1 MNRVHALRPIEDDAG
16 LDAASEVA
24 KRLAVMGR
32 LSRDQAD
39 YLEVLT
45 TLIEKY
51 EAEHFAID
59 TTGISSL
66 EALKYLM
73 EANDMNASDLGRL
86 LGERSLGAAILRG
99 DRKLSKANI
108 RALCQRFHVQPGL
121 FLRD

>member
-1 MNRVHALRPIEDDAG
+1 MIAVHPLARVLLVPWLGWLPEGFEEMNRVHALRPIEDDAG

-59 TTGISSL
+59 TSGISSL
-66 EALKYLM
+66 
-73 EANDMNASDLGRL
+73 
-86 LGERSLGAAILRG
+86 
-99 DRKLSKANI
+99 
-108 RALCQRFHVQPGL
+108 
-121 FLRD
+121 